1 MSSEPVNSTTEK
13 RRTLLIVEDD
23 DALGQGL
30 RSHLASQ
37 GYAVDLATNGID
49 GAHLGTT
56 EPYDAVVL
64 DLGLPGKPGLAVLRN
79 FYDYCD
85 EVRHA

>member
-1 MSSEPVNSTTEK
+1 M
-13 RRTLLIVEDD
+13 RLLIVEDD

-49 GAHLGTT
+49 GAHLGAT
-56 EPYDAVVL
+56 
-64 DLGLPGKPGLAVLRN
+64 
-79 FYDYCD
+79 
-85 EVRHA
+85 